1 MLARQSLGA
10 SVCLRCRL
18 NQARLLRLGRAPVAP
33 LAATTAISSSSAST
47 FTSLARQL
55 RASEPFAFP
64 DAFQPEIR
72 RDASEHNPLNPII
85 RHVSMGSHK
94 PIKSSRGSTTK
105 HIKLDKP
112 IRVNRKGDK
121 MKEISAPLQRK
132 YLGKDSEVLILRDIT
147 PIRKRED
154 DNAAS
159 SSSATADATGEED
172 AATKR
177 RREIREA
184 LEASIAGKQ
193 AVAGQEEAN
202 EQINK
207 LRPVSPEGPQY
218 PPFISRKD
226 FKALRKALKDGYAV
240 AQLRRYADVQESLDQ
255 LQQLKREERAE
266 LGVLWES
273 AWQEGTSS
281 IEQRLPEADRPDVP
295 VAALP
300 KMKVVDRIIRGLWG
314 VGVIEE
320 SYAVG
325 EIEIKLEPW
334 HFDLL
339 TLAKRKTASCMW
351 STALLIFLCREREL
365 HRARQYRKS
374 AKSPD

>member
-1 MLARQSLGA
+1 M
-10 SVCLRCRL
+10 
-18 NQARLLRLGRAPVAP
+18 RLGRAPVAP

-47 FTSLARQL
+47 FTSIARQL
-55 RASEPFAFP
+55 RASEPFAVP

-72 RDASEHNPLNPII
+72 RDTSESNPLNPVI
-85 RHVSMGSHK
+85 RHVSIESHK
-94 PIKSSRGSTTK
+94 KIKSSRGHTTK

-112 IRVNRKGDK
+112 IRVNRKGERI
-121 MKEISAPLQRK
+121 KEISAPLQRK
-132 YLGKDSEVLILRDIT
+132 YLGEDSEVLILRDIT
-147 PIRKRED
+147 PIRKEERQYHDVD
-154 DNAAS
+154 DAS
-159 SSSATADATGEED
+159 SSSSSDTVATGEED

-207 LRPVSPEGPQY
+207 LRPVSAEGPQY
-218 PPFISRKD
+218 PAFILRKD
-226 FKALRKALKDGYAV
+226 FKALRTALKDGYAV
-240 AQLRRYADVQESLDQ
+240 AQLRRYADVQEDLDQ

-320 SYAVG
+320 SDAVG

-334 HFDLL
+334 QFDLL
-339 TLAKRKTASCMW
+339 TLAKRKAASCVW
-351 STALLIFLCREREL
+351 SAALLIFCCREREF
-365 HRARQYRKS
+365 HRPRQYRTS
-374 AKSPD
+374 TKSPD